1 MENLTANYYTS
12 NNLTISSGGLWGDSS
27 TTITTTD
34 YADNVYAGTGIS
46 YPLNLTPPKLD
57 WEFSQDF
64 LDSLQ
69 KALTTQ
75 STFKKD
81 EWDITSARSQRVRR
95 INNFMN
101 CGVETSFNPR
111 RRNRRLVY

>member
-27 TTITTTD
+27 TTITTD

-57 WEFSQDF
+57 WKFSQDF

-69 KALTTQ
+69 KALATTQ

-95 INNFMN
+95 INNFMY